1 MHILRSILLM
11 FVALIFSSAAIAEGQ
26 VSGLVRSESGREL
39 AGITVTL
46 QGSDERSFI
55 QLTDAFGRYRFDSI
69 ESGTYQISYE
79 DRNFINFTD
88 DDPFPDEGSVYIS
101 FLLPNLV
108 TLRENQQL
116 NLGQV
121 VLQLTDPTDNRQATA
136 RVSNCATFG
145 DDQDTR
151 TLSFALENARE
162 IIIECTGEIPVPEIT
177 LRRDVVITAASSA
190 TFERMGSG
198 RVLRILPGVVANI
211 SGVDITGGDLRS
223 GIGGAIFNAGITTI
237 TRADISG
244 NSASTATVA
253 NRGILNLNQVSQF
266 SNSILFDSVYLNTGV
281 IRGRD
286 VIIRS
291 HTATGGPVITNNGT
305 IEIRG
310 CRISGLGT
318 NNVFAVNNN
327 AAATFKLFD
336 CTLTESVSL
345 FSNEGTLEIFDSSID
360 NNTRGDQ
367 SLIRSSGVL
376 KIGGTGVT
384 NNSVSGRVILNSG
397 SAEILN
403 STISANR
410 AGFIGGGDSSRD
422 SRGVISNE
430 GLMTIM
436 SSTIAGNTDPVFL
449 NRQIGNS
456 GELQLSNTIISGIGS
471 GEECGGDAP
480 IISQGY
486 NVHTDGTCGNAT
498 QTDIPFGNP
507 GLFGLAGNGGLGKTH
522 ALQPGSDA
530 IDAGNCN
537 NGATSIDQRQVSR
550 PQGNGC
556 DIGAFELEMSG
567 TAPPIDMTP
576 NTDNAGNSGL
586 PVCASDATD
595 PDGDGF
601 GFENNQSCI
610 VLPVVPPIPACPHV
624 YHLPLTLMAMD
635 LALRIISLV
644 L

>member
-1 MHILRSILLM
+1 M
-11 FVALIFSSAAIAEGQ
+11 
-26 VSGLVRSESGREL
+26 
-39 AGITVTL
+39 
-46 QGSDERSFI
+46 
-55 QLTDAFGRYRFDSI
+55 
-69 ESGTYQISYE
+69 
-79 DRNFINFTD
+79 
-88 DDPFPDEGSVYIS
+88 
-101 FLLPNLV
+101 
-108 TLRENQQL
+108 
-116 NLGQV
+116 
-121 VLQLTDPTDNRQATA
+121 
-136 RVSNCATFG
+136 
-145 DDQDTR
+145 
-151 TLSFALENARE
+151 
-162 IIIECTGEIPVPEIT
+162 
-177 LRRDVVITAASSA
+177 
-190 TFERMGSG
+190 
-198 RVLRILPGVVANI
+198 
-211 SGVDITGGDLRS
+211 
-223 GIGGAIFNAGITTI
+223 
-237 TRADISG
+237 
-244 NSASTATVA
+244 
-253 NRGILNLNQVSQF
+253 
-266 SNSILFDSVYLNTGV
+266 
-281 IRGRD
+281 
-286 VIIRS
+286 
-291 HTATGGPVITNNGT
+291 
-305 IEIRG
+305 
-310 CRISGLGT
+310 
-318 NNVFAVNNN
+318 
-327 AAATFKLFD
+327 
-336 CTLTESVSL
+336 
-345 FSNEGTLEIFDSSID
+345 LEIFDSSID

-610 VLPVVPPIPACPHV
+610 VDGSSASTGTSSGTTNTNQSCIVDGSSVSTSTGSGSSNTGFPICASSATDPDGDGFGFENNRSCIVDGSSASTSTGGGTTNNRFPVCASSATDPDGDGFGFENNQSCVVEA
-624 YHLPLTLMAMD
+624 
-635 LALRIISLV
+635 SL
-644 L
+644 